1 MFWPFNRR
9 GKSST
14 EPTSSVSARSSAP
27 KPAPGTLAHELRGL
41 RPQQAAQPPEAP
53 QPVQYSWHG
62 WDTFDTALKAKLAG
76 IYGDAAFVAT
86 QKPAVVAHI
95 RAELQKIAQNDA
107 ICGDVTEILLNAA
120 NDHLGYRGICAYRS
134 ERELDHYER
143 HIWERAAEGL
153 RLAFAGE
160 GIAVRIETYLD
171 KDLVDVGSKSTRYEW
186 VNHSYTGIRVHW

>member
-62 WDTFDTALKAKLAG
+62 WDAFDTALKAKLAG

-95 RAELQKIAQNDA
+95 RAELQKIAQ
-107 ICGDVTEILLNAA
+107 
-120 NDHLGYRGICAYRS
+120 
-134 ERELDHYER
+134 
-143 HIWERAAEGL
+143 
-153 RLAFAGE
+153 
-160 GIAVRIETYLD
+160 
-171 KDLVDVGSKSTRYEW
+171 KQW
-186 VNHSYTGIRVHW
+186 VNLEDWKVVMEQSKENATLEIQFQIVNRTNVPLTLHSFVIHIGGGQ